1 MAESEL
7 TTLNGPLPI
16 VHWIVQGWRRVES
29 KWWSCCGAGTVA
41 GWLWHRW
48 DILTTFC
55 IHLLNEWE
63 KMTQVNHTSCTL
75 NSHFLA
81 TGTSWVNS
89 TPRHM
94 IIDWEKYT
102 IVFWCR
108 TSSSTPSV
116 TTNFPSG
123 ENYNHQFS
131 KWNQLCFR
139 DLRMLLKSTDIA
151 MSKARHPSLLP
162 RWQSII
168 KYSQVEKY
176 HQILPGGKIL
186 SNIARWQNIIK
197 EFFTIHSEEEKQS
210 WAGLPPAASS
220 LRWSTSSWSASV
232 TSASS
237 WTRTTRR
244 HRTSSTV
251 SRCSSTV
258 RWSHPVRRQTLTID
272 QESVPVHEETLQLNT
287 DSSMR
292 LLYQKSVQ
300 VFSKCE
306 FYQVLYTSHH
316 PEMSNPIRQWVSGS
330 VMFSDFGDSYQL
342 SNLFTTL

>member
-63 KMTQVNHTSCTL
+63 KMTQANHTSFTL

-94 IIDWEKYT
+94 IIDWEKYA

-197 EFFTIHSEEEKQS
+197 
-210 WAGLPPAASS
+210 
-220 LRWSTSSWSASV
+220 
-232 TSASS
+232 
-237 WTRTTRR
+237 
-244 HRTSSTV
+244 
-251 SRCSSTV
+251 
-258 RWSHPVRRQTLTID
+258 
-272 QESVPVHEETLQLNT
+272 
-287 DSSMR
+287 
-292 LLYQKSVQ
+292 
-300 VFSKCE
+300 
-306 FYQVLYTSHH
+306 
-316 PEMSNPIRQWVSGS
+316 
-330 VMFSDFGDSYQL
+330 
-342 SNLFTTL
+342 

>member
-63 KMTQVNHTSCTL
+63 KMTQVIHTSFTP
-75 NSHFLA
+75 NSDFLA

-168 KYSQVEKY
+168 KY
-176 HQILPGGKIL
+176 HQLSPGGKIL
-186 SNIARWQNIIK
+186 SKSFLPFIQKKKNNHEQAFLPLLPLWDGAHQVGLLQWQVPHP
-197 EFFTIHSEEEKQS
+197 EPGRQGDTELH
-210 WAGLPPAASS
+210 
-220 LRWSTSSWSASV
+220 LRSQDAVPLWGDLILWGDKH
-232 TSASS
+232 
-237 WTRTTRR
+237 WRLTRR
-244 HRTSSTV
+244 AFPCTKKRFSSTQTLQWDSFTRKV
-251 SRCSSTV
+251 FRYFQNVNFTRCSIPHTTQRCLIPSVSEWVGQKCFQISEIAISYQTCLQ
-258 RWSHPVRRQTLTID
+258 HCKEIIFPVRFFK
-272 QESVPVHEETLQLNT
+272 E
-287 DSSMR
+287 
-292 LLYQKSVQ
+292 K
-300 VFSKCE
+300 
-306 FYQVLYTSHH
+306 
-316 PEMSNPIRQWVSGS
+316 
-330 VMFSDFGDSYQL
+330 
-342 SNLFTTL
+342 